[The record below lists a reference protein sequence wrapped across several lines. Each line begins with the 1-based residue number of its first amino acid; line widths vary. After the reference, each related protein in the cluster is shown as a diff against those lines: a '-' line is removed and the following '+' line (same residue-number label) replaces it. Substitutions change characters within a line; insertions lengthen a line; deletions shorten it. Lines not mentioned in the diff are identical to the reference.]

1 VREQAPNSELR
12 LVSVAA
18 NKGLRLLPL
27 PVINEVARLEA
38 LHRLQLLGTP
48 AEPAFDRIAQLA
60 QTLFKV
66 PVALV
71 SLIDEERQWFK
82 ARCGIDLDG
91 TPRDQAF
98 CHYTIL
104 HDSVLVVPD
113 ARTHPTFA
121 QNPLVTGEPH
131 IRFYAGAPLTIAP
144 GIRLGSLCIIDTKPR
159 TFDAADSRRL
169 QDLAQIVVGELW
181 LRDLMQGSE
190 PHRAFEGKGL
200 PTVNLDF
207 GREPF
212 LSGAQVRAARGLLDW
227 SIAELSSVAG
237 VSPNTIKRLEATD
250 DKLTGR
256 GSTVL
261 AVKHAF
267 EERGIVFMGH
277 DRATAGLRMT
287 LL

>member
-1 VREQAPNSELR
+1 LS
-12 LVSVAA
+12 
-18 NKGLRLLPL
+18 LLAL

-60 QTLFKV
+60 QTLFRV
-66 PVALV
+66 PVAFV

-82 ARCGIDLDG
+82 ARCGIDLVG

-121 QNPLVTGEPH
+121 QNPLVTDEPH
-131 IRFYAGAPLTIAP
+131 IRFYAGAPLTITP

-159 TFDAADSRRL
+159 TFDAADIRRL

-181 LRDLMQGSE
+181 LRDLMQSSE
-190 PHRAFEGKGL
+190 PHASFGRNKL
-200 PTVNLDF
+200 PTASLDF

-227 SIAELSSVAG
+227 SIAQLSAAAG
-237 VSPNTIKRLEATD
+237 VSPNTIKRLEATN

-261 AVKHAF
+261 AVRRAF
-267 EERGIVFMGH
+267 EERGIEFTGH
-277 DRATAGLRMT
+277 DFTTAGLRMT
-287 LL
+287 LV